1 MALYGVSSL
10 VINFTPHQSSRPRS
24 VAGDRFRGCT
34 VRASFRQGR
43 AVVLQLQ
50 QNFFVVDLA
59 TVAMFFPRIQ
69 DSERPH
75 SDDSVCNE
83 LNLFY

>member
-1 MALYGVSSL
+1 
-10 VINFTPHQSSRPRS
+10 
-24 VAGDRFRGCT
+24 